1 MVHSDPCAVDSN
13 LAKMEKI
20 FTLIGDSNVR
30 RHLNPFNC
38 RDRPLMLAAQ
48 FLPCSKLEV
57 LSEGLRSVREESNVC
72 VVSCVTNLLTSSDG
86 SSTLAL
92 RLEPVLSDFFS
103 RIRQACLETPD
114 RAFLVCPPMYRKQPL
129 WYRDG
134 LPEVLGRFSSAL
146 MSDKPINLIAMP
158 SFPNP
163 DFEADGVHLTAF
175 SGLEYILHMF
185 DSASMIIDS
194 LAQDPA
200 TKGARSGEA
209 TRLLEDRMVAL
220 EQDHRRLNQAFDL
233 KVAIDSELDDIIKNE
248 RSEDSFLISGL
259 EKIPSDIVGK
269 PWQERAQRDVQA
281 VVREVIKRECSIIF
295 VQNIT
300 SRAGAKTE
308 TRYVVRLRSVEES
321 RLIRDTFGA
330 FFVGGK
336 KPPSN
341 LKKYSIRN
349 LVTLETRVR
358 LQILKI
364 FAQRYRDSN
373 QGAKTQVIGF
383 ETRPL
388 LKLFPPEG
396 SSDRRVKV
404 FTFIDAI
411 QKLPAAFTPEEL
423 QPVLEMVRYQTQ
435 LSGRLRSLFVV
446 ISDDLLPH
454 PKSAKP
460 KPPPS
465 GMEADQSNDQSTS
478 PVTGANA
485 NVVNSRKRSS
495 KGSSGAPEKVKK
507 SNK

>member
-1 MVHSDPCAVDSN
+1 M
-13 LAKMEKI
+13 
-20 FTLIGDSNVR
+20 
-30 RHLNPFNC
+30 
-38 RDRPLMLAAQ
+38 
-48 FLPCSKLEV
+48 
-57 LSEGLRSVREESNVC
+57 
-72 VVSCVTNLLTSSDG
+72 
-86 SSTLAL
+86 
-92 RLEPVLSDFFS
+92 
-103 RIRQACLETPD
+103 
-114 RAFLVCPPMYRKQPL
+114 
-129 WYRDG
+129 
-134 LPEVLGRFSSAL
+134 
-146 MSDKPINLIAMP
+146 
-158 SFPNP
+158 
-163 DFEADGVHLTAF
+163 
-175 SGLEYILHMF
+175 
-185 DSASMIIDS
+185 
-194 LAQDPA
+194 
-200 TKGARSGEA
+200 
-209 TRLLEDRMVAL
+209 
-220 EQDHRRLNQAFDL
+220 
-233 KVAIDSELDDIIKNE
+233 
-248 RSEDSFLISGL
+248 
-259 EKIPSDIVGK
+259 
-269 PWQERAQRDVQA
+269 
-281 VVREVIKRECSIIF
+281 
-295 VQNIT
+295 
-300 SRAGAKTE
+300 
-308 TRYVVRLRSVEES
+308 
-321 RLIRDTFGA
+321 
-330 FFVGGK
+330 
-336 KPPSN
+336 
-341 LKKYSIRN
+341 
-349 LVTLETRVR
+349 TLETRVR